1 MKEPDYD
8 ELELDLKAYHGAGTA
23 VAFYLLHKRF
33 TYVTMNQIR
42 NAVYFGDKHRKILK
56 FKRRIPSERELK
68 LIKREVMI
76 YLAGPIAAIIHF
88 GRVDYEDIRDF
99 LGLKSQLNERER
111 WIGESLWKLY
121 FEETKLLIYAPWNW
135 HAIDALADELQ
146 KKEKIR
152 YKEVRKI
159 IREAIEDYHEAVR
172 SGEIAVDQGYSN
184 FVKQVEEKKAK
195 LDYTPSKKDFHIFS
209 KEKTTELKTALLK
222 ELKKGG
228 FKILSTDIGKR
239 VGWTRYKIE
248 VAKSKGLW
256 TDISPYSKEILTIVR
271 EYFPNTKLLYNLGWF
286 VGVAWG
292 IRNNDQISR
301 PTIKRSNSIG

>member
-33 TYVTMNQIR
+33 TYVTINHMGEV
-42 NAVYFGDKHRKILK
+42 VYRDDKHRKILK

-76 YLAGPIAAIIHF
+76 YLAGPIVAGIHF

-99 LGLKSQLNERER
+99 LVLKSRLNEKER
-111 WIGESLWKLY
+111 WIGESWWRLD
-121 FEETKLLIYAPWNW
+121 FEDTKLLIYAPWNW

-172 SGEIAVDQGYSN
+172 SREIAVDQGYLD
-184 FVKQVEEKKAK
+184 FVKQMEEKKAR
-195 LDYTPSKKDFHIFS
+195 
-209 KEKTTELKTALLK
+209 LK
-222 ELKKGG
+222 EAMKA
-228 FKILSTDIGKR
+228 I
-239 VGWTRYKIE
+239 Y
-248 VAKSKGLW
+248 
-256 TDISPYSKEILTIVR
+256 
-271 EYFPNTKLLYNLGWF
+271 TK
-286 VGVAWG
+286 
-292 IRNNDQISR
+292 
-301 PTIKRSNSIG
+301 T